1 VKRPMRDR
9 LRLRLASLRSYPAVV
24 LHMRSDREAADQPG
38 SRDNQP
44 AGTGPP
50 AGQPFPEDVAAEPA
64 PVPADPATTRP
75 TASSAIAGGS
85 DASRPA
91 GPVPRTRIGGLWVA
105 AIVATLVGL
114 FLLIF
119 ILQNGQSVTVSF
131 LGFDGQ
137 LPLGV
142 ALLLAAACGALLV
155 AIPGTGRILQLRR
168 RAHRRSKDDTEMM
181 APRPNDR

>member
-1 VKRPMRDR
+1 MT
-9 LRLRLASLRSYPAVV
+9 
-24 LHMRSDREAADQPG
+24 SDREAPDQPR
-38 SRDNQP
+38 SPDNRP

-50 AGQPFPEDVAAEPA
+50 AGQPFPKHVAAEPA
-64 PVPADPATTRP
+64 PVPADPATTRS
-75 TASSAIAGGS
+75 TAPSAIEAGP
-85 DASRPA
+85 DAGRPA

-105 AIVATLVGL
+105 AIVAALVGL

-119 ILQNGQSVTVSF
+119 ILQNGQSVKVSF

-142 ALLLAAACGALLV
+142 ALLLAAACGVLLV

-168 RAHRRSKDDTEMM
+168 RAHRRSKDDTETM

>member
-1 VKRPMRDR
+1 
-9 LRLRLASLRSYPAVV
+9 
-24 LHMRSDREAADQPG
+24 MRSDGEAADRPG

-50 AGQPFPEDVAAEPA
+50 AGQPSSEDVAAEPA

-75 TASSAIAGGS
+75 TAPSAIAAGS
-85 DASRPA
+85 DARRPA

-119 ILQNGQSVTVSF
+119 ILQNGQSVKVSF
-131 LGFDGQ
+131 LGFDGH
-137 LPLGV
+137 LPLGA
-142 ALLLAAACGALLV
+142 ALLLAAACGVLLV